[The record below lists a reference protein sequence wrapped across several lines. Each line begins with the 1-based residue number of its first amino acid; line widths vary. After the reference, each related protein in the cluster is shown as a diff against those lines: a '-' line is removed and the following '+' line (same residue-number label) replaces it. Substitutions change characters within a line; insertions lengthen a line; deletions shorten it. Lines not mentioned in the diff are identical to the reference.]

1 LTHRVTFTAVL
12 LALSAAAPVQSSA
25 QTPTMPSTLRYGS
38 GLVDV
43 PVSSVMRHLQVTG
56 TLSTLWVQLPRRV
69 EIGES
74 GQPSGYGPGRDDIMA
89 DGSVAVGLF
98 DRGEVGFTL
107 QSLNAAEEG
116 GNMWGVFGRLRLW
129 EPVDQGVGL
138 AVGGRYVTSPTFGD
152 GVELAPGRLGFPDE
166 RLRRT
171 YTSVPG
177 MSSNLSLYAV
187 ATAYVRGYDGGPLPE
202 NDLTLSLGYGGG
214 TFREGGELDFYS
226 EGRGGGWFA
235 GTSLHLGFNDRT
247 RLTLMAEHNGFD
259 VNVGAQVDWAGV
271 RLGAQYLALNHSR
284 PLEGHESE
292 YMKPK
297 LGLVA
302 SLAVCLDAPGFRCR
316 PTGMRRTEPDTIYFA
331 APPPD
336 TVVVQVG
343 EVAEPEGTPSS
354 ICLATGQNVSIRVTV
369 VGDTLVGAD
378 AVPLRD
384 LRPGLEFAG
393 AYAGDAFW
401 YQDDRVIVFEG
412 GDFGKSNDTFPVD
425 CDQILRVGMYEGVPV
440 FAVISARRPLDVIFV
455 PVRPGLWQRYER
467 GLRREPEGGGTGSP

>member
-1 LTHRVTFTAVL
+1 
-12 LALSAAAPVQSSA
+12 
-25 QTPTMPSTLRYGS
+25 
-38 GLVDV
+38 
-43 PVSSVMRHLQVTG
+43 
-56 TLSTLWVQLPRRV
+56 
-69 EIGES
+69 
-74 GQPSGYGPGRDDIMA
+74 
-89 DGSVAVGLF
+89 
-98 DRGEVGFTL
+98 
-107 QSLNAAEEG
+107 
-116 GNMWGVFGRLRLW
+116 
-129 EPVDQGVGL
+129 
-138 AVGGRYVTSPTFGD
+138 
-152 GVELAPGRLGFPDE
+152 
-166 RLRRT
+166 
-171 YTSVPG
+171 
-177 MSSNLSLYAV
+177 
-187 ATAYVRGYDGGPLPE
+187 
-202 NDLTLSLGYGGG
+202 
-214 TFREGGELDFYS
+214 
-226 EGRGGGWFA
+226 
-235 GTSLHLGFNDRT
+235 
-247 RLTLMAEHNGFD
+247 MAEHNGFD

-467 GLRREPEGGGTGSP
+467 GLRREPEGGGTGST